1 MNSRFHRII
10 LTALFACIAADAY
23 AEGLDVRQFYPIAGS
38 EGVFS
43 VESSRTMKHLDY
55 DIKLLGDYAN
65 TPLKYSSPT
74 GWCMAKNHIVEKPN
88 RQWNTYTAIIVQ
100 KGREPKKGIYIPY
113 RQKIRR

>member
-1 MNSRFHRII
+1 MGESIVLLLCNGDD
-10 LTALFACIAADAY
+10 ALFTVLTDCYCQNKGGEMYNHLETLFDSQGVKKIDAFIWTHP
-23 AEGLDVRQFYPIAGS
+23 DKDH
-38 EGVFS
+38 S
-43 VESSRTMKHLDY
+43 V
-55 DIKLLGDYAN
+55 DIERMLTSY
-65 TPLKYSSPT
+65 